1 MPQQKFA
8 IKYLTDVVDA
18 STLDWE
24 LYLAP
29 MAFSYNTNLHET
41 IKTTPFYLTYGI
53 NPRTTDSLATEIQK
67 QYGENDAAERINR
80 LLFARQLANKQSA
93 TQGQLYEKYFNLK
106 AKPHN
111 FKQGDL
117 VYLQVMN
124 FLGKNKKLSPRFT
137 GPFRLLK
144 VTQEGVADISIN
156 GRTHKVNISRL
167 KKFSPNNQSSSSDEK
182 ASVGNNENENQ
193 IRTQQP
199 MDRHFNSIIPQQQHF
214 QQQQQQVQQPLPPTQ
229 LVMSPS
235 AEAPKR
241 GRGRPRK
248 NFASNLPQN
257 VNLNQ
262 NLNLNIPRPQEVVE
276 NPSMIVQTDNQQNE
290 IGDRRITRAMARAA
304 ERAALADPVAQN
316 VVAAINR
323 EASRILQRL
332 LIAKHGKKWIDWQTK
347 NIPLDDF
354 ALPRQS
360 DKTNTDWVRRRRAYL
375 KRLTPSQ
382 RNSVL
387 TGDPLFA

>member
-1 MPQQKFA
+1 
-8 IKYLTDVVDA
+8 
-18 STLDWE
+18 
-24 LYLAP
+24 
-29 MAFSYNTNLHET
+29 
-41 IKTTPFYLTYGI
+41 
-53 NPRTTDSLATEIQK
+53 
-67 QYGENDAAERINR
+67 
-80 LLFARQLANKQSA
+80 
-93 TQGQLYEKYFNLK
+93 
-106 AKPHN
+106 
-111 FKQGDL
+111 
-117 VYLQVMN
+117 
-124 FLGKNKKLSPRFT
+124 
-137 GPFRLLK
+137 
-144 VTQEGVADISIN
+144 
-156 GRTHKVNISRL
+156 
-167 KKFSPNNQSSSSDEK
+167 
-182 ASVGNNENENQ
+182 
-193 IRTQQP
+193 

-262 NLNLNIPRPQEVVE
+262 NLNLNIPRTQEVVE

-387 TGDPLFA
+387 TGDPLFAYDPILYDLFFYENRLADRLAQIADNMAAPQVVNQPEVVLDPEPDPIPEDDPEQGGAVGPEIITPANSESDNDDEWHDAQQRSSDSENENRHPVRTRMKKFIKQTPFPHRLPALVLPDATPEVAPEHKMELRPRPPKPPPPAKSALKKATIPPKKSILKQAPLPKGILKKSPGAAGQKPPDV